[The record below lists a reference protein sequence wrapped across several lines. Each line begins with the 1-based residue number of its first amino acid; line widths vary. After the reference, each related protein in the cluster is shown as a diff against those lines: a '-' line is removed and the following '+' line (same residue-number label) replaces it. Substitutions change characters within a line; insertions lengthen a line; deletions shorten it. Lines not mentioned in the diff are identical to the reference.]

1 MVCLGLE
8 PLESTELWL
17 HLHFKLDLVVVDF
30 KRKRELK
37 RTFDQFKCPLICSS
51 CSQSTLLFWISD
63 RISVLHR
70 FTYLHVYNNMNKAF
84 KSSDYSE
91 EACRNSSRRSRS
103 NEGETISA
111 KLGDCHSG
119 EWEGLPRSSQTRYEH
134 DGIESPFQ
142 TTPRWDLQFANLFLD
157 LTLEQ
162 VGHLYLGNAEGYAH
176 TKILANV

>member
-119 EWEGLPRSSQTRYEH
+119 EWEGLPFVSDKIRTWRNWISLPDDSKVRSSICKFVPGFDT
-134 DGIESPFQ
+134 GTSW
-142 TTPRWDLQFANLFLD
+142 TSVPR
-157 LTLEQ
+157 
-162 VGHLYLGNAEGYAH
+162 
-176 TKILANV
+176 